1 MCAVYLQEPHQVHRV
16 KTREECPGAS
26 GLDTIYSLLQETHD
40 WIRYRPRLLESCVQ
54 MLLCL
59 QTAKLELSQLKSS
72 AGPRVYQ
79 GLGFMAQ
86 EAQVCRRSSHEIRVE
101 GGIDGRGGGVPISWF
116 ILTKRWSDGKEPR
129 ISVAANQMWK
139 HWGSGGLVL
148 RTCLFRFLTWRMKK
162 QNLTGVTLSVAAEQR

>member
-40 WIRYRPRLLESCVQ
+40 WIRCRPHLLESCVQ

-59 QTAKLELSQLKSS
+59 QIAKLELSQFKSS

-86 EAQVCRRSSHEIRVE
+86 EAQVCRRSSHEILCGRWYRRQGRRCSNQLVHTDKEMVRWE
-101 GGIDGRGGGVPISWF
+101 GA
-116 ILTKRWSDGKEPR
+116 R
-129 ISVAANQMWK
+129 IYVAANQMWK
-139 HWGSGGLVL
+139 HWGPGGLVL
-148 RTCLFRFLTWRMKK
+148 RTCLFRFLTWRMTK
-162 QNLTGVTLSVAAEQR
+162 QKPQRRFECSR

>member
-40 WIRYRPRLLESCVQ
+40 WIRCRPRLLESCVQ

-59 QTAKLELSQLKSS
+59 QIAKLELSQLKSS

-86 EAQVCRRSSHEIRVE
+86 EAQVCRSSHEIRVE

-116 ILTKRWSDGKEPR
+116 ILTKRWSDGKEQE
-129 ISVAANQMWK
+129 SMWQLTK
-139 HWGSGGLVL
+139 CGSTGGQGGWSLERVSFGSSL
-148 RTCLFRFLTWRMKK
+148 
-162 QNLTGVTLSVAAEQR
+162 GG